1 MSAVCLHSKT
11 FYKYFFF
18 FSSLLTIEDTKVEI
32 SESYDHS
39 YRLVV
44 KKISF
49 ILSNL
54 LLYFRD
60 KNRYFTTIILSIVIC
75 STAIAVDKKS
85 QIISKIN
92 GVIRP
97 ILQCPIYVTQ
107 QMQNCRRH
115 KKYIEKDSSIVVNN
129 CKSGEHQQTEKQ
141 MGFLLQLSYYLLLL
155 KLVFSEIRVRT

>member
-1 MSAVCLHSKT
+1 MAGGSIITGSWPPKFCLDLGKRWY
-11 FYKYFFF
+11 FEIRGKLLNNRFVYFFETGSKF
-18 FSSLLTIEDTKVEI
+18 TLASWHEWNMKAKFRMDYI
-32 SESYDHS
+32 SWCT
-39 YRLVV
+39 LVP

-97 ILQCPIYVTQ
+97 ILQCPIYVT
-107 QMQNCRRH
+107 
-115 KKYIEKDSSIVVNN
+115 
-129 CKSGEHQQTEKQ
+129 
-141 MGFLLQLSYYLLLL
+141 
-155 KLVFSEIRVRT
+155 